1 MVLSDALQI
10 GAIGVAIGAGVAA
23 ALTRLLTGLLFG
35 VTAHDPLTFAVL
47 PPMLLAVAAF
57 ASWIPARRALAVD
70 PMVAL
75 RNE

>member
-1 MVLSDALQI
+1 MVLSDALT
-10 GAIGVAIGAGVAA
+10 IGVIGVVIGAGVAA
-23 ALTRLLTGLLFG
+23 ALSRLLAGLLFG
-35 VTAHDPLTFAVL
+35 VTAHDPLTFTVL
-47 PPMLLAVAAF
+47 PPALLAIAAL